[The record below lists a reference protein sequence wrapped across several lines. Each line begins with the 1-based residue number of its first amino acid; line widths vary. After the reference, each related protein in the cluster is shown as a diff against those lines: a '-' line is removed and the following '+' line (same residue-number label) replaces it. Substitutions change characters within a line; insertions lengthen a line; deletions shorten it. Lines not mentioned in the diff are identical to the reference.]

1 MKLSI
6 TINKEDIMF
15 PENFLWGGAIAA
27 NQAEGA
33 WLEDGK
39 GPTIVDMIPHGAKRM
54 TIKTGEVNPVT
65 LLDGEFYPSHDAIDF
80 YHHYKEDIRYFA
92 EMGFK
97 CFRTSIAW
105 SRIFPQ
111 GDEEEPNEAGIA
123 FYQDM
128 FAECKKYGIE
138 PLVTLCHFDVPM
150 GLVDKYGSWRSR
162 KVIDCFTRY
171 AKVCFE
177 RFNGLVKYWLTFNE
191 INVLLHAPF
200 SGAGICFA
208 PGENHDQAIY
218 QAAHHELVASALA
231 TKIGHEVNPD
241 NKIGC
246 MMAGGQYYP
255 YSCNPEDV
263 WEAMQED
270 RKNMMFI
277 DVQARGY
284 YPSYSK
290 RVFEEKGVKLEMGPD
305 DLDILKENTVDF
317 ISFSYYS
324 SRCAS
329 ADPSVGLSE
338 GNLIKTVRNPYLKV
352 SEWGWQIDPLGLR
365 ITMNSMYDR
374 YQKPLFIV
382 ENGLGAKDVIEEDG
396 SINDDYRI
404 DYLREHIKAMNEAI
418 EDGVELMGYTTW
430 GCIDVVSASTGEMSK
445 RYGFIYVDRDDAG
458 NGTLERRKKKSF
470 DWYKKV
476 IASNGEDID

>member
-1 MKLSI
+1 
-6 TINKEDIMF
+6 MF
-15 PENFLWGGAIAA
+15 PKDFLWGGAIAA

-33 WLEDGK
+33 YLEDGK
-39 GPTIVDMIPHGAKRM
+39 GLTTVDMIPHGKNRM
-54 TIKTGEVNPVT
+54 HVKLGDMYPVEFM
-65 LLDGEFYPSHDAIDF
+65 DGEYYPSHEGIDF
-80 YHHYKEDIRYFA
+80 YHHYKEDIKLFA

-105 SRIFPQ
+105 ARIFPN
-111 GDEEEPNEAGIA
+111 GDETEPNEAGIA
-123 FYQDM
+123 FYTDM
-128 FAECKKYGIE
+128 FRECKRYGIE

-150 GLVDKYGSWRSR
+150 GLVRKYGSWKSR
-162 KVIDCFTRY
+162 EMIDFFTRY

-177 RFNGLVKYWLTFNE
+177 RFHGLVKYWLTFNE
-191 INVLLHAPF
+191 INVMLHSPF

-208 PGENHDQAIY
+208 PGEERDQVIY

-231 TKIGHEVNPD
+231 VKLGHEADRENR
-241 NKIGC
+241 IGC

-255 YSCNPEDV
+255 HTCSPEDV
-263 WEAMQED
+263 WLAMNKD
-270 RKNMMFI
+270 RENMMFI

-284 YPSYSK
+284 YPSYIK
-290 RVFEEKGVKLEMGPD
+290 RVFREKGVR
-305 DLDILKENTVDF
+305 LDIRPGDLETLREYPVDF
-317 ISFSYYS
+317 VSFSYYS

-329 ADPSVGLSE
+329 ADPKVSLAE
-338 GNLIKTVRNPYLKV
+338 GNLIKTVKNPYLKA

-365 ITMNSMYDR
+365 ITLNAMYDR

-382 ENGLGAKDVIEEDG
+382 ENGLGARDVIEEDG

-404 DYLREHIKAMNEAI
+404 AYLREHIKAMDEAI

-458 NGTLERRKKKSF
+458 KGTLERRKKKSF

-476 IASNGEDID
+476 IASNGEDLD